1 MKKLFLSLC
10 VAFSM
15 LFAANH
21 TTAQVKDMLG
31 IANHLGVN
39 LNVGTTGIGVE
50 AATPITP
57 FVQARLG
64 ISIMPGF
71 NFSVDSEVDI
81 ETNDPTGMYGSYISR
96 DITLNGSL
104 KRVQGSLIFNVY
116 PLGNRFPLFIAVG
129 GYFGGRD
136 MVKITG
142 KVDDFTPGMY
152 EAAAVEI
159 GDYRLPLDPNGNV
172 RGALRVNAFRPYIG
186 IGTGRPCPVG
196 RVNFMWELGVQ
207 FRGKPY
213 VWDDINKEKVD
224 TQFMTDNDDTFQ
236 KVMDHFTV
244 YPVLKFTI
252 SGRIF

>member
-1 MKKLFLSLC
+1 MKKIFTS
-10 VAFSM
+10 
-15 LFAANH
+15 LFAGICLLSA
-21 TTAQVKDMLG
+21 TPDAGAQVKDMLG
-31 IANHLGVN
+31 IANHVGVN

-71 NFSVDSEVDI
+71 NFNVGTEVTYDAMVNGTSQEFSNDI
-81 ETNDPTGMYGSYISR
+81 D
-96 DITLNGSL
+96 LNGSL

-142 KVDDFTPGMY
+142 QVQDYDP
-152 EAAAVEI
+152 ALIHNANVEI
-159 GDYRLPLDPNGNV
+159 GDYNLPLGPNGEV
-172 RGALRVNAFRPYIG
+172 RGALRVNSFRPYIG

-196 RVNFMWELGVQ
+196 RLNFMWELGIQ
-207 FRGKPY
+207 IQGKPY
-213 VWDDINKEKVD
+213 VWDEINKEKVD
-224 TQFMTDNDDTFQ
+224 LSGIDSDDTFQ
-236 KVMDHFTV
+236 KIMDHFTV
-244 YPVLKFTI
+244 YPVLKFTL